1 VEIHHKHKPI
11 GNWREFAKEVGIIV
25 IGVMIALGGEQ
36 AVEAIHHHYE
46 VRDLEAA
53 LNQEVAFDLTSMKE
67 SVELVPCVN
76 RRLDELEHWQRSFAQ
91 DRRLKLAGEI
101 GTPATRILRTSVWR
115 SATGNAADLMPF
127 DRRMTYALFYDSVDF
142 HAQIRS
148 RADAAFDD
156 LSLLEHAQTLNQD
169 QQLRITHDV
178 RTIRVA
184 YRMLQQDYTT
194 WLNTYASALHVAPD
208 PNKLPAASEQGLDE
222 ARSTFC
228 KPLLA
233 S

>member
-1 VEIHHKHKPI
+1 MDVHHKHKPVH
-11 GNWREFAKEVGIIV
+11 NWREFAKEVGIIV
-25 IGVMIALGGEQ
+25 LGVLIALGGEQ

-46 VRDLEAA
+46 LRDLEAA
-53 LNQEVAFDLTSMKE
+53 LNEEVAFDLASMKE
-67 SVELVPCVN
+67 SVDLAPCVN
-76 RRLDELEHWQRSFAQ
+76 RRLDELARWQRSFALG
-91 DRRLKLAGEI
+91 RPLKLAGEI
-101 GTPATRILRTSVWR
+101 GTPATRIFRTSVWR
-115 SATGNAADLMPF
+115 SATGNAADLMPL

-148 RADAAFDD
+148 RADGAFDD

-169 QQLRITHDV
+169 QQLRIAHDV

-184 YRMLQQDYTT
+184 YRMLQQDYAT

-208 PNKLPAASEQGLDE
+208 PNKLPAASEQGLEE
-222 ARSTFC
+222 ARATFC
-228 KPLLA
+228 KPLFA